1 MMQHGDSGQMP
12 GESGTD
18 PTGLRQCLRDW
29 ITRDAIQHNT

>member
-12 GESGTD
+12 GRGAD
-18 PTGLRQCLRDW
+18 PTGVRQCLRDW